1 MVEQPLGL
9 IASWVK
15 AQNEP
20 EANRVD
26 VGIDPADLVSVV
38 RALTGAGWGYL
49 AAITG
54 LDLGPAAGEIEV
66 LYHFCEG
73 EAILTL
79 RVRVPRDTAE
89 VPSLLGVTA
98 AAWLYEQELRE
109 MFGVKI
115 TGLPDTGYLFLP
127 DDWREGDYPLR
138 KTDLSR

>member
-26 VGIDPADLVSVV
+26 VVIDPADLVSVV
-38 RALTGAGWGYL
+38 RTLTGAGWGYL

-115 TGLPDTGYLFLP
+115 AGLPDTGYLFLP

>member
-1 MVEQPLGL
+1 MFEQPLGL

-15 AQNEP
+15 TQNEP
-20 EANRVD
+20 EPNRVD
-26 VGIDPADLVSVV
+26 VAIDAADLVAAV
-38 RALTGAGWGYL
+38 RELTRVGWGYL

-54 LDLGPAAGEIEV
+54 LDLGPAVGEIEV

-79 RVRVPRDTAE
+79 RVRVPRDIAE
-89 VPSLLGVTA
+89 VPSVLGVTA

-109 MFGVKI
+109 MLGVKI
-115 TGLPDTGYLFLP
+115 AGLPDSGYLFLP

-138 KTDLSR
+138 KTDPSQ

>member
-20 EANRVD
+20 EANRAD
-26 VGIDPADLVSVV
+26 VVIDPADLVSAV

-115 TGLPDTGYLFLP
+115 TDLPDTGYLFLP

>member
-1 MVEQPLGL
+1 MFEQPLGR

-20 EANRVD
+20 ESNRVD
-26 VGIDPADLVSVV
+26 VVIDPTDLVSVV
-38 RALTGAGWGYL
+38 QELTDLGWGYL

-54 LDLGPAAGEIEV
+54 IDLGLAAGEIEV

-73 EAILTL
+73 DATLTL

-89 VPSLLGVTA
+89 VPSVLGVTA

-109 MFGVKI
+109 MMGVKV
-115 TGLPDTGYLFLP
+115 TGLPDSGYLFLP

-138 KTDLSR
+138 KTDS